1 MDNHESGHVELA
13 TSKYFGIWGYLLA
26 LTAIEV
32 YLAYIHLNISLM
44 LVLLMGLSIVKA
56 ALIMGYFMHLKFER
70 MSLIITLIPAMVV
83 CISLLAIVF
92 PDSMRLLE
100 FRK

>member
-1 MDNHESGHVELA
+1 MGNHQSAHVDLP
-13 TSKYFGIWGYLLA
+13 TSKYFGVWGYLLA

-32 YLAYIHLNISLM
+32 YLAYIHLNVTLM

-56 ALIMGYFMHLKFER
+56 ALIMAYFMHLKFER
-70 MSLIITLIPAMVV
+70 MSLIITLIPAMVI

-92 PDSMRLLE
+92 PDSFRLLE